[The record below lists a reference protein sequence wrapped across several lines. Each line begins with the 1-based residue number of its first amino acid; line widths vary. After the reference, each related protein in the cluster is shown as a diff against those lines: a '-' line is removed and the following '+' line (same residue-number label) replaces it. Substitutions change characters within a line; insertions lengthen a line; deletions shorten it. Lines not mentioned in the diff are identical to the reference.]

1 MIDQAVHCSINK
13 EDIDFIQFP
22 NEDVFEDT
30 NEKKLRSYYLDRAS
44 QLGNLLKSK
53 VNIYFKDANDRLLRV
68 NTTVWAVTLNNVI
81 LKRGV
86 CIPKRR
92 IVYID

>member
-53 VNIYFKDANDRLLRV
+53 VNIYFKASRLLERLDFKCGP
-68 NTTVWAVTLNNVI
+68 TW
-81 LKRGV
+81 
-86 CIPKRR
+86 
-92 IVYID
+92 D